1 MLAKVLE
8 KSVFLQ
14 SFDGEEVG
22 LINYADR
29 AVLLGYHLTSNIKL
43 KILLTA
49 AKCLAPSRVDRSA
62 TT

>member
-29 AVLLGYHLTSNIKL
+29 ALLLGYISHDIKR
-43 KILLTA
+43 KIKNSTH
-49 AKCLAPSRVDRSA
+49 CR
-62 TT
+62 